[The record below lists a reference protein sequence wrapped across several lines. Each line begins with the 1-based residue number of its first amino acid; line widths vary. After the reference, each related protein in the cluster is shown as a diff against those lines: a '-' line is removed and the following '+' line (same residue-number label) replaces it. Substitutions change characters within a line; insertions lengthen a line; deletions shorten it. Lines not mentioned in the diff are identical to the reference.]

1 MLQNGL
7 GRRLVVVGAI
17 AALAGTSGLAL
28 AQPVGPGMMG
38 GGYGGG
44 GRGMMGGGAW
54 GPMGGRGMGRGVA
67 NMPGYLDAL
76 KAQLVIT
83 KGEEPAW
90 QEYAETVT
98 GVATQMQ
105 GLHQSMAAQM
115 PDATW
120 AQRRELMNQMF
131 GARQEAYGT
140 VHAAAEKLLPALD
153 PQQRD
158 TAAAILPG
166 LRAGGMMG
174 GPGMM
179 RGGVGGPPST
189 PPAAPR

>member
-17 AALAGTSGLAL
+17 AALAGTSGLAV
-28 AQPVGPGMMG
+28 AQPAGPGMMG

-83 KGEEPAW
+83 KSEEPAW

-131 GARQEAYGT
+131 GARQEAYRYCTRSGREA
-140 VHAAAEKLLPALD
+140 V
-153 PQQRD
+153 
-158 TAAAILPG
+158 
-166 LRAGGMMG
+166 AG
-174 GPGMM
+174 
-179 RGGVGGPPST
+179 S
-189 PPAAPR
+189 